1 MYLGTTSR
9 SDKRLLPSAG
19 KPVRQIFLPSTT
31 ISTNHK
37 DMKFEIADQLFCDV
51 KILVNC

>member
-1 MYLGTTSR
+1 MPTTICWKASTT
-9 SDKRLLPSAG
+9 D
-19 KPVRQIFLPSTT
+19 FLPSTT
-31 ISTNHK
+31 ISTKTNHK

>member
-1 MYLGTTSR
+1 MPTTICWKAR
-9 SDKRLLPSAG
+9 TTD
-19 KPVRQIFLPSTT
+19 FLPSTT

-51 KILVNC
+51 KIVVNC